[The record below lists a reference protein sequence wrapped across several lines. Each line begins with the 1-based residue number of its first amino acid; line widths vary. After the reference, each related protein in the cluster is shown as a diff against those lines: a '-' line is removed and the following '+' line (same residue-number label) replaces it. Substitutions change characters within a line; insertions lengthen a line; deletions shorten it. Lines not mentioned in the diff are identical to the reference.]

1 MAWAV
6 ERDLSGRLVGM
17 ARAVGDGT
25 YLLIVNVVVDPAH
38 QAHGLGRRLI
48 DSLRRDPPWR
58 PPSTPPS
65 ASAPEVAAFYGG
77 MRGVEAQAGTSFR
90 VGALDT

>member
-25 YLLIVNVVVDPAH
+25 YLLIVDVVVDPAH
-38 QAHGLGRRLI
+38 QAHGLGRRLMH
-48 DSLRRDPPWR
+48 SLRRDPAVAAAR
-58 PPSTPPS
+58 HT
-65 ASAPEVAAFYGG
+65 ALFAAPEVAAFYGG
-77 MRGVEAQAGTSFR
+77 MRGVEA
-90 VGALDT
+90 